1 MLHRGKW
8 LLMDANRRQQ
18 GPKGR
23 PEVGAPKG
31 LVTQELLPFYKL
43 ENTKGS
49 LSRDKPTVH
58 IVIPT

>member
-1 MLHRGKW
+1 
-8 LLMDANRRQQ
+8 MDANRRQQ